1 MLTDTQKIGAVITGV
16 GIFFTFLGIVFLFD
30 RGFLT
35 FGNILF
41 ICGIFL
47 VIGVQQAF
55 AFFFQKKRAIATFF
69 FFLGVLLIL
78 FKFTFIGLFIE
89 FFGFLNLFA
98 NFIPVVLAFLR
109 RIPYVGQL
117 LNMGC
122 IKQFIDRTSP
132 DYCLPE

>member
-1 MLTDTQKIGAVITGV
+1 MLTDLQKIGVVVTCLGL
-16 GIFFTFLGIVFLFD
+16 FFTLLGIVFMFD

-41 ICGIFL
+41 VCGIFF
-47 VIGVQQAF
+47 VTGVQQTF
-55 AFFFQKKRAIATFF
+55 AFFFQKKRAVATFF
-69 FFLGVLLIL
+69 FFVGIFLIL
-78 FKFTFIGLFIE
+78 IKFTFIGLVVE

-98 NFIPVVLAFLR
+98 NFLPVVLAFLR
-109 RIPYVGQL
+109 RIPIIGDL
-117 LNMGC
+117 LNTGC